1 MASSVNTNYTHH
13 KRRTRLAAKKK
24 ELDEVYYLVY
34 FKKLYESWEESTHKM
49 MDVWFNSPLMDRAV
63 EKSSEFKNYV
73 QVFMEQSLEKRNIPE
88 RKEMDKLINTID
100 SLEMKIAKLEEKIE
114 DLEAIPQKTSPK
126 SKTKK
131 TKTKNQKS

>member
-126 SKTKK
+126 SK
-131 TKTKNQKS
+131 KN

>member
-1 MASSVNTNYTHH
+1 MAR
-13 KRRTRLAAKKK
+13 KRK
-24 ELDEVYYLVY
+24 ELDEVYYLGY

-73 QVFMEQSLEKRNIPE
+73 QVFMEQSLEQRNIPE

-114 DLEAIPQKTSPK
+114 DLEPPPQKTSTK
-126 SKTKK
+126 GKTKK
-131 TKTKNQKS
+131 PKTKDQKT

>member
-1 MASSVNTNYTHH
+1 MA
-13 KRRTRLAAKKK
+13 RKKK
-24 ELDEVYYLVY
+24 ELDEVYYLGY
-34 FKKLYESWEESTHKM
+34 FKQLYESWEESTHKM

-88 RKEMDKLINTID
+88 RKEMDRLINTID

-114 DLEAIPQKTSPK
+114 DSETTPK
-126 SKTKK
+126 KKSSKTKSTAKESK
-131 TKTKNQKS
+131 TKEQ